1 MFQNNIDQL
10 IKRFRVIEKEI
21 KVSVEKVAK
30 QEEKR
35 PQIEFNPNY
44 FSDVHELNEVT
55 KINMGNCG
63 GRQFYIESNDY

>member
-1 MFQNNIDQL
+1 L

-21 KVSVEKVAK
+21 KLSIEKGAN

-44 FSDVHELNEVT
+44 FSDVHELNELT
-55 KINMGNCG
+55 KINLGNSG
-63 GRQFYIESNDY
+63 GR